1 MYRVDLSVVAWTM
14 PIDDAHLMAIFQDNL
29 GKQVSECLNYDFIG
43 AKDDGGGGDKYD
55 VQSSSKIIITNISS
69 PNILQAWCPSCCAT
83 NSVRALKGGLIP
95 INSEIFTTE
104 QKRNKIGPQKLQSV
118 TTVDTGNLHHD
129 QSLCRQ
135 CKNGMTKSS
144 ITLPPYAFQ

>member
-29 GKQVSECLNYDFIG
+29 GKNDFELRMMEVVVTNTAIRC
-43 AKDDGGGGDKYD
+43 AKL
-55 VQSSSKIIITNISS
+55 QSNHHHKHTIIKHFTG
-69 PNILQAWCPSCCAT
+69 WCPSCCAT

-104 QKRNKIGPQKLQSV
+104 QKKKKIGPQKLQHTNLFIVWTIFWIIKSKIPVFDYDNAIRCYSV
-118 TTVDTGNLHHD
+118 WWDVT
-129 QSLCRQ
+129 S
-135 CKNGMTKSS
+135 
-144 ITLPPYAFQ
+144 FQL